1 MWFSQ
6 FFQVDFQTEDLDKIG
21 EGLELGNGGLHAG
34 GGSEDGVRDTGGG
47 ASDVDHPHHGSLLY
61 PL

>member
-1 MWFSQ
+1 M
-6 FFQVDFQTEDLDKIG
+6 DFQTEDLDKIG

-47 ASDVDHPHHGSLLY
+47 ASDVDHPHHGSLLC